1 MSNGIPPRIGSS
13 YIFKAGN
20 AAMTSSTQRTSQGE
34 CALTRVA
41 GPKAR
46 LFSVASNEFMTQESI
61 FIMRINFYKYNN
73 INNFIGLMYSKF
85 TMYKNKKY
93 NFSHKL
99 IFIFD
104 RKFTSVTKLTCNFI
118 TDNAHFLRYILGS
131 RRRS

>member
-46 LFSVASNEFMTQESI
+46 LISVASNEFMTQESI

-73 INNFIGLMYSKF
+73 INNFIGLIYSEF

-93 NFSHKL
+93 NFANKL

-104 RKFTSVTKLTCNFI
+104 RKCISVTKFTCNFI
-118 TDNAHFLRYILGS
+118 TDINPFLSYILS
-131 RRRS
+131 LRRRP